1 MSDDLKGHR
10 HNSSFRVK
18 PDAKPLA
25 RGAPL
30 PKRNAKRKGHRF
42 PKNVDEPYRE
52 FIRGLSCSADES
64 FLPWF
69 CRHLGS
75 IDCKGAVE
83 CAHVKTRGAGG
94 KDRGNC
100 VPLCTAHHRQQHD
113 VGIKTFAEWYDLDL
127 ADMARELER
136 QYDEQELAF

>member
-1 MSDDLKGHR
+1 VSDDLKGHR

-30 PKRNAKRKGHRF
+30 PKRNAKRGGHRF
-42 PKNVDEPYRE
+42 PKNVDEAYRGW
-52 FIRGLSCSADES
+52 IRGFTCAASGFRGCD
-64 FLPWF
+64 
-69 CRHLGS
+69 GS
-75 IDCKGAVE
+75 VQA
-83 CAHVKTRGAGG
+83 AHVRTRGAGG
-94 KDRGNC
+94 PDRGNL
-100 VPLCTAHHRQQHD
+100 VPLCAKHHGLQHEM
-113 VGIKTFAEWYDLDL
+113 GIKSFEKQYDLDL